1 MEEILIQKIEGQEF
15 VSLKDYQK
23 LKEELK
29 DLVER
34 NIELEKKYT
43 IVLTENKNLK
53 EEFKQYKEHY
63 NTEKDKQQIFLM
75 TWRRY

>member
-75 TWRRY
+75 T